1 MPNVDLKPMDY
12 GVLRCLDRLQ
22 VGDSGV
28 LSAELT
34 PCLTELFP
42 DNEEVEMRQGE
53 SITRLR
59 GRQYVSIDDQGRLS
73 LTALG
78 AEHMTESLPLKT

>member
-1 MPNVDLKPMDY
+1 MPNVDLKAMDF

-22 VGDSGV
+22 AGRAGV

-34 PCLTELFP
+34 PCLAELFP
-42 DNEEVEMRQGE
+42 DNDEVEMRQGE

-59 GRQYVSIDDQGRLS
+59 GRQYVSIDDEGRLS
-73 LTALG
+73 LTRLG
-78 AEHMTESLPLKT
+78 VEHLTESRPPKT

>member
-22 VGDSGV
+22 AGGSGV

-34 PCLTELFP
+34 PCLAELFP
-42 DNEEVEMRQGE
+42 GNDEVEMRQGE

-59 GRQYVSIDDQGRLS
+59 GRQYVSIDSDGRLS
-73 LTALG
+73 LTPLG
-78 AEHMTESLPLKT
+78 AEHVTESRPPKT